1 MLGAPGGESAAG
13 EHLKADPCRHERDF
27 VTANFV
33 EFSLA
38 EVRRTPYRGS
48 STSENPIQTKF
59 AEFPF
64 HALR

>member
-1 MLGAPGGESAAG
+1 MSGAPGGESAAG

-48 STSENPIQTKF
+48 STSENPMQTKF
-59 AEFPF
+59 AEHP
-64 HALR
+64 LETV